1 MQKKHA
7 WTDAEFYQWDGN
19 AGNEKDHNI
28 KDVELF
34 QWAYA
39 QNGYILEEILTWKQR
54 QDYEVLENKLSG
66 EIGSYIPH
74 PCPGPGNLSFSARE
88 TSGGASGKNRAGGTR
103 HHWQL
108 PPDRKEGVY
117 NSLIYFRLSDQ
128 SQLLV

>member
-28 KDVELF
+28 KDVEFF

-39 QNGYILEEILTWKQR
+39 QNAYILEEIITWKQR
-54 QDYEVLENKLSG
+54 QEYEVLENKLSG
-66 EIGSYIPH
+66 EICSYIPP
-74 PCPGPGNLSFSARE
+74 PCPGPGNLSFSAR
-88 TSGGASGKNRAGGTR
+88 TSGGASGKNWAGGTR
-103 HHWQL
+103 SHWQL

-117 NSLIYFRLSDQ
+117 NSLIHFRLSDQ